1 MAPEILNDEKYDH
14 KVDIWSCGI
23 MLQMMLTGQLP
34 FPVDEKHSLYKNVAS
49 YAPTSK
55 HFEKFSYL
63 TKDSID
69 FLMCC
74 LQRDPTLRYDA
85 TALLEHKWIQSQAPD
100 VELPTNI
107 SKEIALNLKQ
117 FNARFKLEQAVYT
130 YLATNA
136 STLEDEK
143 HLRQMFLNMDTSK
156 DGLISKEE
164 FIAGMRKAKTKVNFT
179 EEELY
184 EMFEEMD
191 ADLSG
196 NIDYTEFIRAA
207 MNKSKMLTEKNLK
220 AAFNFFDQDHNGY
233 ITKDEIK
240 SVFAKGNVILEEDL
254 IDIMLAEVDSNH
266 DNNVRM

>member
-1 MAPEILNDEKYDH
+1 
-14 KVDIWSCGI
+14 
-23 MLQMMLTGQLP
+23 
-34 FPVDEKHSLYKNVAS
+34 
-49 YAPTSK
+49 
-55 HFEKFSYL
+55 
-63 TKDSID
+63 
-69 FLMCC
+69 
-74 LQRDPTLRYDA
+74 
-85 TALLEHKWIQSQAPD
+85 
-100 VELPTNI
+100 
-107 SKEIALNLKQ
+107 
-117 FNARFKLEQAVYT
+117 
-130 YLATNA
+130 
-136 STLEDEK
+136 
-143 HLRQMFLNMDTSK
+143 MFLNMDTSK

-164 FIAGMRKAKTKVNFT
+164 FIIGMRKAKTKINFT

-220 AAFNFFDQDHNGY
+220 AAFNFFDQDRNGY

-266 DNNVRM
+266 DNNVCS